1 MDDSLKIK
9 LPYENF
15 KVKPVGLKKRKE
27 ESHRALMGAVY
38 YLIRNLNKKKG
49 NPSLVAMNNYRST
62 QRCIVK
68 VSFDKNGHEG
78 QWTAHG
84 RYLERKGAQRENE
97 KGLGFNET
105 EDDISIVKTV
115 KVWQEAGDKHLFKI
129 ILSPEKA
136 ADIDLKEHIRELM
149 KRIEKDLGTKLQ
161 WVAIE
166 HYNTLHFHVHLD
178 IRGIRDDGQEL
189 RLDKEYIKTSFRDR
203 SQQILTEKL
212 GLRTYQDMLESR
224 QKVINARHITEI
236 DRLIDRKIND
246 GLNNGHFYQLDWCI
260 KNDKLYQKNIQI
272 KQRLEYLGTLGLTK
286 ELTSASWYVSPTFL
300 DHLKFVQEQDDI
312 IKMQRKHSE
321 QIVNKDLPV
330 IVNKLP
336 NLGDTII
343 GRVSGTGLSD
353 RDENTR
359 YILIEGIDGQI
370 HHVKANSKI
379 MRMKDNRQLAT
390 GDIVHLERGKFVKDG
405 KEISYIDVH
414 VFQDWDSLRMT
425 PEITSIDRYIIN
437 RIVNNGYIPEVAPT
451 ANAVRVQFMKIIQ
464 GRVDYLQRVNILNDR
479 LEVNRDRL
487 DIEMNF
493 RRRIG

>member
-1 MDDSLKIK
+1 MDDPLKIK

-49 NPSLVAMNNYRST
+49 NPSLVAMNNYHST

-105 EDDISIVKTV
+105 DDDISIVKTV

-136 ADIDLKEHIRELM
+136 ADIDLKEHVRELM

-178 IRGIRDDGQEL
+178 IRGIRDDGQKL
-189 RLDKEYIKTSFRDR
+189 RIDKEYIKTSFRER

-212 GLRTYQDMLESR
+212 GIRMGQDVLESR
-224 QKVINARHITEI
+224 NKIIKARHITDMDREI
-236 DRLIDRKIND
+236 NSKLTKDHCIN
-246 GLNNGHFYQLDWCI
+246 LDWCT
-260 KNDKLYQKNIQI
+260 KNGYLYKKNFQI
-272 KQRLEYLGTLGLTK
+272 KQRLEYLETLGLAK

-312 IKMQRKHSE
+312 IKLQRKHSE

-359 YILIEGIDGQI
+359 YILIEGIDGKI
-370 HHVKANSKI
+370 HYVKANSKI
-379 MRMKDNRQLAT
+379 MRM
-390 GDIVHLERGKFVKDG
+390 RG
-405 KEISYIDVH
+405 
-414 VFQDWDSLRMT
+414 
-425 PEITSIDRYIIN
+425 
-437 RIVNNGYIPEVAPT
+437 
-451 ANAVRVQFMKIIQ
+451 
-464 GRVDYLQRVNILNDR
+464 
-479 LEVNRDRL
+479 
-487 DIEMNF
+487 
-493 RRRIG
+493 

>member
-1 MDDSLKIK
+1 MDDPLKIK
-9 LPYENF
+9 RPYENF
-15 KVKPVGLKKRKE
+15 KVKPGGLKKRRE
-27 ESHRALMGAVY
+27 ERNRPLMWAVG
-38 YLIRNLNKKKG
+38 YLIKNLNKKG
-49 NPSLVAMNNYRST
+49 NSFLVAKNNYRST
-62 QRCIVK
+62 QICIVK

-78 QWTAHG
+78 QWAAHG

-97 KGLGFNET
+97 KGLSFNET
-105 EDDISIVKTV
+105 DDDISIVKTV

-136 ADIDLKEHIRELM
+136 ADIDLKEHVRQLM

-161 WVAIE
+161 WIAIE

-178 IRGIRDDGQEL
+178 IRGIRDYGQEL
-189 RLDKEYIKTSFRDR
+189 RLNKEYIKTSFRER

-212 GLRTYQDMLESR
+212 GIRMGQDVLESR
-224 QKVINARHITEI
+224 NKIIKARHITDMDREI
-236 DRLIDRKIND
+236 NFKLTKDHCIN
-246 GLNNGHFYQLDWCI
+246 LDWCT
-260 KNDKLYQKNIQI
+260 KNGYLYKKNFQI
-272 KQRLEYLGTLGLTK
+272 KQRLEYLETLGLAK
-286 ELTSASWYVSPTFL
+286 GLTSASWYVSPTFL

-330 IVNKLP
+330 IVNKLS

-379 MRMKDNRQLAT
+379 MRMKDNYQLAT
-390 GDIVHLERGKFVKDG
+390 GNIVHLERVKFVKDS

-414 VFQDWDSLRMT
+414 VFQDWDVLRMT
-425 PEITSIDRYIIN
+425 TEITSIDRYIIN
-437 RIVNNGYIPEVAPT
+437 RIVNNGYIPEVAAT

-464 GRVDYLQRVNILNDR
+464 GRVDYFKRVNILNDR

-493 RRRIG
+493 RRRRG

>member
-1 MDDSLKIK
+1 MSDPLIIK
-9 LPYENF
+9 PPYENF
-15 KVKPVGLKKRKE
+15 KVKPGGLKKRRE
-27 ESHRALMGAVY
+27 ERNRAVLGACY
-38 YLIRNLNKKKG
+38 YLLKNLNKKG
-49 NPSLVAMNNYRST
+49 NSLLVAKNNYPST
-62 QRCIVK
+62 QRCTVK
-68 VSFDKNGHEG
+68 VSYDKNGHEG

-105 EDDISIVKTV
+105 DDDISIVKTV
-115 KVWQEAGDKHLFKI
+115 KAWQEENDPYLWKLI
-129 ILSPEKA
+129 ISPEKA
-136 ADIDLKEHIRELM
+136 AGIDLKEHIRELM

-178 IRGIRDDGQEL
+178 IRGLRDDGQEL
-189 RLDKEYIKTSFRDR
+189 RIDKDYIKTSFRER

-212 GLRTYQDMLESR
+212 GLRTYQDILESR

-246 GLNNGHFYQLDWCI
+246 ELNNGHFYQLDWCT
-260 KNDKLYQKNIQI
+260 KNDKLYQKNLQI
-272 KQRLEYLGTLGLTK
+272 KQRLQYLETLGLAK
-286 ELTSASWYVSPTFL
+286 EFTSASWYVSPTFL
-300 DHLKFVQEQDDI
+300 NHLKFIQEQDDI
-312 IKMQRKHSE
+312 IKSQRRHLD
-321 QIVNKDLPV
+321 QVIDKDLPV
-330 IVNKLP
+330 ISNNLP

-359 YILIEGIDGQI
+359 YILIEGIDGLI

-379 MRMKDNRQLAT
+379 MRMKDNQQLAT
-390 GDIVHLERGKFVKDG
+390 GDIVHLERAKFVQDNN
-405 KEISYIDVH
+405 EISYIDVH
-414 VFQDWDSLRMT
+414 VYQDWDSIRMT
-425 PEITSIDRYIIN
+425 PAITSIDSYIMN

-451 ANAVRVQFMKIIQ
+451 ANAVRVQFIKIIQ

-493 RRRIG
+493 KRRRG